1 MKKKSSILF
10 ICFFILMNIVTF
22 ASAEPNKIDY
32 YPHKI
37 TIFGDSIST
46 GYGLEGYGHDSP
58 LHGYNEKNYIV
69 MNYGKML
76 KEKYSLSEYYNLA
89 SDGLTSAELLE
100 MLKTGKYDDKLKSS
114 DYIIISIGGN
124 DVLQFFYKALGK
136 ATGLG
141 DDYTFNDI
149 KNINLK
155 DKAVYKNIISY
166 LTSDEL
172 SKSKEST
179 NVNFK
184 TSFLATKDYILKQ
197 NPKAKIIY
205 QTVFNPLSNAT
216 NIEFIDKAV
225 ESLLADINKTIR
237 ENNIGTRDGK
247 SEQIYYY
254 VDVYNAFN
262 KDATNYTNIS
272 KYDIHPNAKGHK
284 LISQLLDDKINEI
297 YYLSIQQAD
306 KETISNTS
314 DIDSKVDVADTTVEK
329 TSKSYTVY
337 IITGSC
343 VVVIAVLA
351 YFISKRKQNGR

>member
-1 MKKKSSILF
+1 MKRISSIIF
-10 ICFFILMNIVTF
+10 IFIFILMNLVTF
-22 ASAEPNKIDY
+22 ASAEPKRAEY

-46 GYGLEGYGHDSP
+46 GYGLEGYDHDSP
-58 LHGYNEKNYIV
+58 QHGYNEKNYLV
-69 MNYGKML
+69 MNYGKIL
-76 KEKYSLSEYYNLA
+76 KDKYSLSEYYNLA
-89 SDGLTSAELLE
+89 SDGLTSTELLE
-100 MLKTGKYDDKLKSS
+100 MLKTGDYDEKLKSS

-124 DVLQFFYKALGK
+124 DILQFFYKAIGE

-141 DDYTFNDI
+141 GNYTFNDI
-149 KNINLK
+149 KNINFK

-179 NVNFK
+179 NINFK
-184 TSFLATKDYILKQ
+184 ANFLSTNEYILKQ
-197 NPKAKIIY
+197 NPKARIIY

-216 NIEFIDKAV
+216 NIEYIDIAV

-237 ENNIGTRDGK
+237 ENNVGTRDGK

-284 LISQLLDDKINEI
+284 LISELIDEKINEI

-306 KETISNTS
+306 KETISNIS
-314 DIDSKVDVADTTVEK
+314 DIDSKVDVADNTVEK
-329 TSKSYTVY
+329 TSKNYTLY
-337 IITGSC
+337 MITGSC
-343 VVVIAVLA
+343 VVVVAVLA
-351 YFISKRKQNGR
+351 YLISKRKQNGR

>member
-1 MKKKSSILF
+1 MKKISRIIF
-10 ICFFILMNIVTF
+10 ICVFVLMNIVTF
-22 ASAEPNKIDY
+22 ASAEPNKVEY
-32 YPHKI
+32 YPQKI

-46 GYGLEGYGHDSP
+46 GYGLEGYDHDSP
-58 LHGYNEKNYIV
+58 QHGYNEKNYLV
-69 MNYGKML
+69 MNYGKIL

-100 MLKTGKYDDKLKSS
+100 MLKTGEYDDKLKNS

-124 DVLQFFYKALGK
+124 DVLQFFYRAIGE

-179 NVNFK
+179 NKNFK
-184 TSFLATKDYILKQ
+184 DSFLTTKDYILKQ
-197 NPKAKIIY
+197 NPKAKIIF

-216 NIEFIDKAV
+216 NIEFIDSAV

-237 ENNIGTRDGK
+237 ENNVGTHDGK

-254 VDVYNAFN
+254 IDVYNAFN

-272 KYDIHPNAKGHK
+272 KYDIHPNAKGHI
-284 LISQLLDDKINEI
+284 LISQLLDEKIKEI

-314 DIDSKVDVADTTVEK
+314 DLDSRVDVADNTVEK
-329 TSKSYTVY
+329 TRKNYTLY

-343 VVVIAVLA
+343 VIVVAVLA
-351 YFISKRKQNGR
+351 YMISRRKQNGR

>member
-1 MKKKSSILF
+1 MKKKLCIF
-10 ICFFILMNIVTF
+10 ISFIFMLTNIVNF
-22 ASAEPNKIDY
+22 ASAKTNKNEY

-37 TIFGDSIST
+37 IIFGDSIST
-46 GYGLEGYGHDSP
+46 GYGLEGYDHDSP
-58 LHGYNEKNYIV
+58 QHGYNEKNYIV
-69 MNYGKML
+69 MNYGKIL
-76 KEKYSLSEYYNLA
+76 KEKYSLSDYYNLA
-89 SDGLTSAELLE
+89 SDGLTSSELLE
-100 MLKTGKYDDKLKSS
+100 MLKTGDYDEKLKSS

-124 DVLQFFYKALGK
+124 DVLQFFYKALGE

-179 NVNFK
+179 NKNFK
-184 TSFLATKDYILKQ
+184 DSFLATKDYIIKQ
-197 NPKAKIIY
+197 NPKAKIVF

-225 ESLLADINKTIR
+225 ESLLSDINKTIR
-237 ENNIGTRDGK
+237 ENNIGSLDGK
-247 SEQIYYY
+247 SEQVYYY
-254 VDVYNAFN
+254 VDIYSAFN
-262 KDATNYTNIS
+262 KDAANYTNIS
-272 KYDIHPNAKGHK
+272 KYDIHPNAKGHI
-284 LISQLLDDKINEI
+284 LISQLLDEKIKEI

-314 DIDSKVDVADTTVEK
+314 DLDSRVDVADNTVEK
-329 TSKSYTVY
+329 TSKNYTLY

-343 VVVIAVLA
+343 VVVVAVLA
-351 YFISKRKQNGR
+351 YMISRRKQNGR